1 MLTASVKPTRLYIRN
16 RVQVFS
22 IYHSYSRDKALFVTG
37 TNPSATGFSSNFQ
50 FSRLPK
56 WPLWN
61 WLSLST
67 EYTCSGVGRGY
78 YLPISTLACFKGTRH
93 KMCLHMSIKN
103 AVFYSKMKSASSAC
117 SALVNIFQRHCRYWK
132 IVEGE
137 CVLESVHLQ
146 RVEGTPCQSGGCS
159 HTEGS
164 ESLRSG
170 SCIIE

>member
-1 MLTASVKPTRLYIRN
+1 MKPSRLFTSEIEYNFVSNRSQQLQETRLSFDTSTNQTNN
-16 RVQVFS
+16 RL
-22 IYHSYSRDKALFVTG
+22 LF
-37 TNPSATGFSSNFQ
+37 
-50 FSRLPK
+50 RLPVI
-56 WPLWN
+56 PGCQN
-61 WLSLST
+61 DDASSRSRSST
-67 EYTCSGVGRGY
+67 EYTCSGAGMGD
-78 YLPISTLACFKGTRH
+78 YLPVSTKACHKSNRH
-93 KMCLHMSIKN
+93 NMCLYLYQKHYLLKLHLCG
-103 AVFYSKMKSASSAC
+103 SA
-117 SALVNIFQRHCRYWK
+117 ALNVSQPHCGYWK